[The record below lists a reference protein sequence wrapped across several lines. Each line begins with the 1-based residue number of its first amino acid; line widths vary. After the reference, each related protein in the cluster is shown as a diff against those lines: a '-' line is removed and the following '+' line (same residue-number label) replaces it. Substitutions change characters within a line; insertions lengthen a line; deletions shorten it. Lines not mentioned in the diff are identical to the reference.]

1 MARKQLYLNGT
12 GTGSY
17 GIYISS
23 DTYLNAPAVDFTAY
37 QVPGRSGDLLQYN
50 KRLNNIIRK
59 FDCYIPR
66 EVVTNFDAFK
76 KLLYSNLGYFEITSD
91 YDPDTFQ
98 RGYLAEDIETEP
110 FNTGENQTVKF
121 TLYFSCEPQKYFTT
135 DMRRGFSFYAF
146 NVFGVY
152 FPRILPRSH
161 RIIQDMLQMLPP
173 GDTPKDNAFAIFP
186 TYGHDGGMSFS
197 MSGYSG
203 FVAIVGGGDFRYPDG
218 ARVTSIR
225 AYSINGV
232 IADTTTGASGE
243 SNTALILPGTA
254 AGYTNWKISE
264 SQTAHWTM
272 GSRANFTKSDAVG
285 VGYTF
290 KINGEFG
297 RGNSELLDN
306 DPART
311 FYLVGSVNGEPTFA
325 GTFDLNTKPFL
336 ERAAVN
342 TLYPVTIT
350 IDSRDLTVAATFNG
364 ERVEIGDYV
373 GVYGELDGV
382 ADRVDLYY
390 YYNQANG
397 HEFTPLYINSFDV
410 TATWWKV

>member
-12 GTGSY
+12 GTGAY

-50 KRLNNIIRK
+50 KRLNNIVRK
-59 FDCYIPR
+59 FDCFIPAD
-66 EVVTNFDAFK
+66 VVSNFDAFK

-91 YDPDTFQ
+91 YDPDTYQ

-110 FNTGENQTVKF
+110 FNTGDNLTAKF
-121 TLYFSCEPQKYFTT
+121 TLYFSCEPQKYFKTNIL
-135 DMRRGFSFYAF
+135 RGFSFWAF
-146 NVFGVY
+146 DVFGIY

-161 RIIQDMLQMLPP
+161 RVIQDMLQLLPP
-173 GDTPKDNAFAIFP
+173 GDTPKDNAFAVFP
-186 TYGHDGGMSFS
+186 CSTTDGGMTFS
-197 MSGYSG
+197 MANYSG
-203 FVAIVGGGDFRYPDG
+203 FVAIVGGGSFRNPDI

-225 AYSINGV
+225 GYSINGT
-232 IADTTTGASGE
+232 ITDTTTGETGE
-243 SNTALILPGTA
+243 ENTALILPGTA
-254 AGYTNWKISE
+254 AGSAVWKR
-264 SQTAHWTM
+264 TASLTSRWTM
-272 GSRANFTKSDAVG
+272 GSRANFEKSDAVG

-290 KINGEFG
+290 QINGEFG
-297 RGNSELLDN
+297 RGASEFLDN

-336 ERAAVN
+336 ERAALN
-342 TLYPVTIT
+342 TLYPVTIK
-350 IDSRDLTVAATFNG
+350 IDSRDLTVTATFNG

-410 TATWWKV
+410 VATFWKV